1 MIKIELFDGAV
12 LEFPEGTDQSVIDR
26 VARDETLSRQPAAST
41 DTNMLE
47 QSMSGVNEGLASL
60 IGAPVDLMTG
70 AVNLIPR
77 GINAVAGTNIPL
89 IENGFGGSGT
99 VKDVMGSA
107 ISDVAPQTRAQR
119 FGRRIGEEVGAT
131 VIPAARLARTAA
143 SLPRFVGLEAAST
156 VGAGTGA
163 QIAQE
168 IAPGSLGAE
177 LVGQLVGGI
186 TPSMATRT
194 RPDAAP
200 TAEQLAAGRDAGYE
214 AVEQSQVRL
223 TQASRDQL
231 VNNIAA
237 RVRTDGLNPVRNPKA
252 ASMVETIDGLPAN
265 PTIAEV
271 ETMRQIIGRDVAG
284 AREPSER
291 LLGANMKG
299 EVDTFLDNLTP
310 TSVTGAGAEETVA
323 ALRSARQLAAR
334 IFKVQKLSGDTG
346 AITRALR
353 RAASTGTGGN
363 EVNALRQNI
372 RAILDSETKRRGFS
386 AAEISAMED
395 VVYGTRGSNLMRLI
409 SRLSPSSGGLPLATT
424 VGAGMVAGSTGNPL
438 LLAPAVLGQAAQ
450 AVSEGMT
457 RGQVRRLDELV
468 RRGAPTPARALP
480 TDARLALGGLL
491 SAQAATSLEPDQ

>member
-1 MIKIELFDGAV
+1 MEEVTIDIGGGQIVRFPNADTAA
-12 LEFPEGTDQSVIDR
+12 EFMQ
-26 VARDETLSRQPAAST
+26 AQAAST

-99 VKDVMGSA
+99 VKDVMGGA
-107 ISDVAPQTRAQR
+107 ISDVAPQTGAQR

-131 VIPAARLARTAA
+131 VIPAARLARSAA
-143 SLPRFVGLEAAST
+143 SLPRFVGLETASA

-163 QIAQE
+163 QVAQE
-168 IAPGSLGAE
+168 IAPGSQGAE

-200 TAEQLAAGRDAGYE
+200 TAEQLTAGRDAGYE

-223 TQASRDQL
+223 TQEARDQL

-237 RVRTDGLNPVRNPKA
+237 RVRTDGLNPARNPKA
-252 ASMVETIDGLPAN
+252 ASMVETINGLPAN

-334 IFKVQKLSGDTG
+334 IFKVQNLSGDTG

-372 RAILDSETKRRGFS
+372 RVILDSATKRRGFS

-395 VVYGTRGSNLMRLI
+395 VVNGTRGSNLMRFLG
-409 SRLSPSSGGLPLATT
+409 RRFAPSSGGLPALTGMGAMAAT
-424 VGAGMVAGSTGNPL
+424 GSTGNPL
-438 LLAPAVLGQAAQ
+438 FLAPSVLGQAAQ

-468 RRGAPTPARALP
+468 RRGGPTPVRELP